1 MSVPYAG
8 HCRAYHSAV
17 ARPTGSALAT
27 LMETALPTAAGLA
40 AAILFYVVHRRF
52 YDYRIT
58 KNHLEVTWLG
68 ISIRK
73 IRLSDIESVSKRRRR
88 WAENWRNTWRPRH
101 RRLVIRRKTG
111 LFKEFVIT
119 PAYRYE
125 FRSQLEA
132 AVERQTQARSAKTE
146 KTAPHSNDSWK
157 ET

>member
-1 MSVPYAG
+1 
-8 HCRAYHSAV
+8 
-17 ARPTGSALAT
+17 
-27 LMETALPTAAGLA
+27 METALPTAAGLA

-146 KTAPHSNDSWK
+146 KAAPHSNDSRK